1 MNTSKFWTGLCAA
14 LLLLA
19 TLGSGT
25 SLAQDPKNPD
35 SKDRNTKV
43 QDAKIVEG
51 TLMDMN
57 QTAKTLTVKAG
68 DNEVQFSYTDQTEL
82 VVPDNAGAAPVV
94 AKGTKMRVHYT
105 ERDKEKIA
113 TKIEIIEATAA
124 R

>member
-1 MNTSKFWTGLCAA
+1 MTTLKFWTGLCAA
-14 LLLLA
+14 FLLVA
-19 TLGSGT
+19 MLGSGT
-25 SLAQDPKNPD
+25 AVAQDPKTQGP
-35 SKDRNTKV
+35 KDQAPKAE
-43 QDAKIVEG
+43 QAKTIEG

-57 QTAKTLTVKAG
+57 QNARTITLKAG

-82 VVPDNAGAAPVV
+82 VAPDNGGAAPVV

-105 ERDKEKIA
+105 ESEKTKIA

>member
-1 MNTSKFWTGLCAA
+1 MNASKFWTGLCAA

-35 SKDRNTKV
+35 PKDRDAKV
-43 QDAKIVEG
+43 QDAKMIEG

-57 QTAKTLTVKAG
+57 QTAKTLTVKVG
-68 DNEVQFSYTDQTEL
+68 DNEIQFSFTDQTEL
-82 VVPDNAGAAPVV
+82 VVPDNGGAAPIV

-105 ERDKEKIA
+105 EREKAKIA